1 MKHNARLIK
10 SILFALLVILTA
22 LAQHAFF
29 PAAGAAH
36 TAYLLLALVT
46 AIAMRER
53 EPRAAAY
60 GLLAGAL
67 WDIAS
72 PLPDGVLALFFLVF
86 ACAASLLSHFLFR
99 QSLLTAAV
107 LCGGGSVL
115 LGLLLYLLNCAGR
128 DGSAFASLL
137 FGSFLPC
144 FLLTAVT
151 LPVFYYAVRA
161 IDRKWLPAPVKQR

>member
-1 MKHNARLIK
+1 MKHNPRLIK
-10 SILFALLVILTA
+10 SILLVLLVALTA
-22 LAQHAFF
+22 LAQHAFL

-36 TAYLLLALVT
+36 TAYLLLSLTT

-53 EPRAAAY
+53 ETRAAVF

-86 ACAASLLSHFLFR
+86 ACGASLLAHFVFR

-107 LCGGGSVL
+107 LCGGGCAL
-115 LGLLLYLLNCAGR
+115 LALLLFAFSRAGIA
-128 DGSAFASLL
+128 AFFPLL

-144 FLLTAVT
+144 LLLTAIS
-151 LPVFYYAVRA
+151 LPVFYFAVRA
-161 IDRKWLPAPVKQR
+161 IDRKWFAAPGNQT